1 MPGMN
6 GIELLKSIR
15 ASGSDIPFIIF
26 TGRGREEVIVDALNA
41 GADFYLQKGGR
52 PKPQYAE
59 LSNAIRHLVEKR
71 EAKKALMETEELRK
85 SEMRLSIAQKVA
97 GLGLWD
103 YNLQTHTLF
112 CSDDACRLF
121 GYEPDEINPSFMA
134 YLRLVHPDDREEL
147 EMKIRAAKQEGASY
161 DHIHRVV
168 LRDGGIRYIHSLGEV
183 ISDEYGKPERF
194 VGTLADVT
202 ERKNLEMLLEDA
214 LARSDER
221 YRNVV
226 EAQTEFVC
234 RFLPDG
240 THVFVNE
247 AYCTYFGKKRDD
259 IIGQKFVPQIPPEDK
274 VAITGHFQS
283 FSPEHPYGMLRHRS
297 IMPNGEIRWQNWSDR
312 AIFDDAGTIIEYQ
325 SVGRD
330 ITDMVHTEET
340 LYESG
345 QRMHDIIEFLPDA
358 TFAIDQNGVIIAW
371 NEAAERLTGVKAEA
385 MLGKGNYEYAI
396 PFYGIRKPV
405 LMNVMMNPDRVVGDG
420 NYTIIKEEQDLLIAD
435 TELPDLCGR
444 HVVLRVAARPFYNKN
459 GEMVG
464 AIESIRD
471 ITERREAR
479 EALQK
484 SEHTARALL
493 DSSLAAILLLDR
505 DGKVLDCNGVY
516 PTRFTITRKEL
527 IGQCIWD
534 FFSEEDARWRREE
547 VEQVFVSGESIR
559 GQTELNGKWSD
570 YVEYPVFAP
579 DGAVQSVTVYA
590 MDITDLKRAEAA
602 VKETNKKL
610 LLLSSITRHDILNNV
625 SALLIYES
633 LMEDAI
639 AANKT
644 EEMKEDLKILAEV
657 TERIEEQI
665 TFTRD
670 YEALGFRDPIWQ
682 NCNLIVEKA
691 AEHVMVEHLDI
702 DRKCSEIDVFADPM
716 FGRVF
721 WNIFDNAL
729 RHGGEVTEIRVRCLS
744 EGNTITLM
752 VEDNG
757 KGVAD
762 EMKETIF
769 HRGVGSNTGYG
780 LFLAKE
786 ILEITGISISE
797 TGVLGEGARFTMTV
811 PNGTW
816 RFAQ

>member
-6 GIELLKSIR
+6 GIELLKTIR
-15 ASGSDIPFIIF
+15 ASGFDIPFIIF
-26 TGRGREEVIVDALNA
+26 TGRGREEVVVDALNA

-52 PKPQYAE
+52 PKPQFAE
-59 LSNAIRHLVEKR
+59 LSNVIRHLVEKTN
-71 EAKKALMETEELRK
+71 AKNALLETEALKK

-103 YNLQTHTLF
+103 YNFQTHTLF
-112 CSDDACRLF
+112 CSDDSFRLF
-121 GYEPDEINPSFMA
+121 GYEPHEVDPSFLT

-147 EMKIRAAKQEGASY
+147 EMKIRAARRDGSSY

-168 LRDGGIRYIHSLGEV
+168 LRDGELRYIHSLGEV
-183 ISDEYGKPERF
+183 IYDENGDSERF

-202 ERKNLEMLLEDA
+202 ERKNLENLLEDA
-214 LARSDER
+214 LVRSDER

-226 EAQTEFVC
+226 EAQNEFVC

-247 AYCTYFGKKRDD
+247 AYCNYFGKKRKDF
-259 IIGQKFVPQIPPEDK
+259 IGKKFVPDIPPEDK
-274 VAITGHFQS
+274 VAISEHFKS
-283 FSPEHPYGMLRHRS
+283 FSPEKPYGMLRHRI
-297 IMPNGEIRWQNWSDR
+297 IMPNGEARWQNWSDR
-312 AIFDDAGTIIEYQ
+312 AIFDDTGTIVEYQ

-330 ITDMVHTEET
+330 ITEMVHTEET
-340 LYESG
+340 LFESS

-358 TFAIDQNGVIIAW
+358 TFAIDQDGVIIAW
-371 NEAAERLTGVKAEA
+371 NEAAERLTGVKAEY
-385 MLGKGNYEYAI
+385 MLGKGNHEYAI

-405 LMNVMMNPDRVVGDG
+405 LMDLVMQPDPVALDQ
-420 NYTIIKEEQDLLIAD
+420 NYTIIKGEKDLLIAD
-435 TELPDLCGR
+435 AELPNLCGR
-444 HVVLRVAARPFYNKN
+444 HVILRVVARPFYNRS

-471 ITERREAR
+471 ITERRESQ

-484 SEHTARALL
+484 SEQTARALL
-493 DSSLAAILLLDR
+493 DSSMAAILLLDHN
-505 DGKVLDCNGVY
+505 GIILDCNEVY
-516 PTRFTITRKEL
+516 LSRFNITREDL
-527 IGQCIWD
+527 IGRCIWD

-547 VEQVFVSGESIR
+547 VEQVFNSGEPIR
-559 GQTELNGKWSD
+559 GQTELNGKWSH
-570 YVEYPVFAP
+570 YVEYPVFGP
-579 DGAVQSVTVYA
+579 DGSVQSVTIYA

-602 VKETNKKL
+602 VKEINKKL

-639 AANKT
+639 ETNNT
-644 EEMKEDLKILAEV
+644 EEMKEDLKVIAEV
-657 TERIEEQI
+657 TDRIEEQI
-665 TFTRD
+665 SFTRD
-670 YEALGFRDPIWQ
+670 YEALGIRDPLWQ
-682 NCNLIVEKA
+682 NIGSVVAKA
-691 AEHVMVEHLDI
+691 AENVMVAHLDI
-702 DRKCSEIDVFADPM
+702 DRSCSGIDVFADPM
-716 FGRVF
+716 LGRVF
-721 WNIFDNAL
+721 WNLFDNAL
-729 RHGGEVTEIRVRCLS
+729 RHGGEVIEIRVWCIT
-744 EGNTITLM
+744 EGENTLIV

-762 EMKETIF
+762 EMKENIF

-797 TGVLGEGARFTMTV
+797 TGVEGEGAQFTMIV
-811 PNGTW
+811 PEESW
-816 RFAQ
+816 RLAE

>member
-1 MPGMN
+1 MTGMN
-6 GIELLKSIR
+6 GIELLKAIR
-15 ASGSDIPFIIF
+15 ASGSDIPYIIF
-26 TGRGREEVIVDALNA
+26 TGRGREEVVVDALNA

-59 LSNAIRHLVEKR
+59 LSNALRHLVEKR
-71 EAKKALMETEELRK
+71 EAKNALLETEALRK

-97 GLGLWD
+97 GLGFWD
-103 YNLQTHTLF
+103 YNLKTDTLF
-112 CSDDACRLF
+112 CSDHACRLL
-121 GYEPDEINPSFMA
+121 GYEPHEIDPFFLT
-134 YLRLVHPDDREEL
+134 YLRLVHPDDREDL
-147 EMKIRAAKQEGASY
+147 EKKLSAAKRDCASY
-161 DHIHRVV
+161 DHIHR
-168 LRDGGIRYIHSLGEV
+168 LILSDGEVRYIHSLGEV
-183 ISDEYGKPERF
+183 ISDEKGEPERF
-194 VGTLADVT
+194 IGTLADVT
-202 ERKNLEMLLEDA
+202 ERKNLENQLQDA

-226 EAQTEFVC
+226 EAQNEFVC
-234 RFLPDG
+234 RFIPDG

-247 AYCTYFGKKRDD
+247 AYCTYFGKKRND
-259 IIGQKFVPQIPPEDK
+259 IIGHKFVPDIPPEDN
-274 VAITGHFQS
+274 VVINEHFKS
-283 FSPEHPYGMLRHRS
+283 FSPDQPYRMLRHRI
-297 IMPNGEIRWQNWSDR
+297 IMPNGEVRWQNWSDR
-312 AIFDDAGTIIEYQ
+312 AIFDDSGTIIEYQ

-330 ITDMVHTEET
+330 ITDNIRTEEK
-340 LYESG
+340 LYETS

-358 TFAIDQNGVIIAW
+358 TFAIDQDGVIIAW
-371 NEAAERLTGVKAEA
+371 NKAAERLTGVKAEA
-385 MLGKGNYEYAI
+385 VLGKGNHEYAI

-405 LMNVMMNPDRVVGDG
+405 LMDFVMNPDLKVAEKKYRV
-420 NYTIIKEEQDLLIAD
+420 IEAEQDLLIAD
-435 TELPDLCGR
+435 AELPDLCGR
-444 HVVLRVAARPFYNKN
+444 PVVLRVAARPFYNKN

-484 SEHTARALL
+484 SEQTARALL

-505 DGKVLDCNGVY
+505 NGIVLDCNEVY
-516 PTRFTITRKEL
+516 PTRFNITREEL
-527 IGQCIWD
+527 VGQCIWD
-534 FFSEEDARWRREE
+534 FFSKEDAKWRREE

-559 GQTELNGKWSD
+559 GQTELDGKWSD
-570 YVEYPVFAP
+570 YVEFPVFDH
-579 DGAVQSVTVYA
+579 DGSVQSVTIYA
-590 MDITDLKRAEAA
+590 MEITDLKRAEAA

-625 SALLIYES
+625 SALVIYES

-639 AANKT
+639 AANNI
-644 EEMKEDLKILAEV
+644 EEMKEDLKVIAEV
-657 TERIEEQI
+657 TDRIEEQI

-670 YEALGFRDPIWQ
+670 YESLGIRDPMWQ
-682 NCNLIVEKA
+682 SIGVIVETA
-691 AEHVMVEHLDI
+691 VEHIQVEHLEI
-702 DRKCSEIDVFADPM
+702 DRSCTEINIFADPM

-721 WNIFDNAL
+721 WNLFDNAL
-729 RHGGEVTEIRVRCLS
+729 RHGGEVTEIRVSCSS
-744 EGNTITLM
+744 EGETMVVM

-757 KGVAD
+757 KGIAD

-811 PNGTW
+811 PKGAW